1 MSNVAFINDD
11 LREIF
16 ADLPSSYATRWNAA
30 RKAAVVRA
38 VRAGVLTF
46 EKAKAIYR
54 LSSAEFYSWQRLFD
68 TEGADELLAKAAR
81 GNDSVPELPLRQA
94 EIA

>member
-16 ADLPSSYATRWNAA
+16 SDLPSSYATRWNAA

-68 TEGADELLAKAAR
+68 AEGADELLAKAALR
-81 GNDSVPELPLRQA
+81 ADAAGEPPLRQA
-94 EIA
+94 ESA